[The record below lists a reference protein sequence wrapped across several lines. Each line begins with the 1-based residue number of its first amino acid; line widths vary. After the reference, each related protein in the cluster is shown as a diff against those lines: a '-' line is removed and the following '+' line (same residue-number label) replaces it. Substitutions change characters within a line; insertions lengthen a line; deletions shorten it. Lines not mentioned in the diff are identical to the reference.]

1 LAGAYKTIL
10 LTACRPGEVL
20 GLRWEEISEDGH
32 WWVLPEARSKN
43 GLAHRVF
50 LTPPM
55 RQILQEQRALT
66 GTSPF
71 VFPKTRD
78 GSALLRFQA
87 PKLCRVLGFDFNP
100 HDLRRTA
107 STHLARLGV
116 KDEIREAL
124 LNHKK
129 KGLRGVYNLVRE
141 RPRETGSLG
150 AVGGGPH
157 LSYGG
162 PSRDRES
169 R

>member
-1 LAGAYKTIL
+1 MDLRDLAIGRVSTSSNCTTPLHDAGPDPRRGAYKTIL

-55 RQILQEQRALT
+55 RQILQERRAST
-66 GTSPF
+66 GTSPL

-87 PKLCRVLGFDFNP
+87 PKLC
-100 HDLRRTA
+100 
-107 STHLARLGV
+107 
-116 KDEIREAL
+116 K
-124 LNHKK
+124 
-129 KGLRGVYNLVRE
+129 
-141 RPRETGSLG
+141 SL
-150 AVGGGPH
+150 
-157 LSYGG
+157 
-162 PSRDRES
+162 
-169 R
+169 